1 MLSKSPYGLPSL
13 ARAEV
18 AMKNRRKAGAEAVP
32 DLSRGTLRLNEP
44 KPAPPGRGRSA
55 YELRTSEA
63 RYRQALEATQTALT
77 RTEALY
83 RVSTALVA
91 ANSVGELLHRV
102 VDVVA
107 EVLPAYRVHLMAV
120 DMERR
125 LVTGHY
131 RGGPGGGPSA
141 DIDYAEMMEGLGGW
155 VLTHRVATL
164 SLGGVP
170 DPRESPRVVARRDR
184 SRLGPMIVAPLLYG
198 DRALG
203 IIVAS
208 RPSDQPDFVQT
219 DVDLLSAMAGQAA
232 VAIESAAVHDQTQT
246 ALTRTEAL
254 YHVSTALVAAD
265 SVGELLHRV
274 VDVVAEALP
283 AYRVHLMAVDMEH
296 HVVTGHYRGGPGAEP
311 PADMDYAEMMEGLG
325 GWVLTHRVATLSR
338 GDVPDSRESQR
349 VVARREDGRLGPM
362 IVAPILYGDRPLGI
376 IVAMRSSDQPE
387 FVHTDVDLLSA
398 MAGQAAV
405 AIESAAVHDQLKAA
419 HQELEDRVAQR
430 TAQLAESEDRYRRI
444 TETITDYVVRV
455 QVIGGAAISTR
466 HGPGCVAV
474 TGYTAEDFAR
484 DPGLWLRL
492 VVPEDRSLVLEQT
505 ADVEANRHM
514 RAVEHRILRKDGSL
528 RWVRSTPVPQYA
540 PDGTL
545 LGYDGLIQDIT
556 ERRALEE
563 QLIQAQKMESI
574 GRLAGG
580 VAHDFNNLLTAIMG
594 NAELALMDLGDDH
607 PARENIAEVVKAA
620 EGAARLTSQLLAF
633 ARKQIIEPVSLDLSA
648 VVAGSLEMLRRL
660 LGEDIEVSAVL
671 DSGLGTVEADSGQ
684 IQQLLVNLT
693 VNARD
698 AMPKGGALV
707 IETAN
712 EMVAAEYAASHPDI
726 EPGPYVRLSV
736 TDTGTGMTKETMSHL
751 FEPFFTTKGPG
762 KGTGLGLATCH
773 GIVKQNGGHIWVHSE
788 LGQGTTV
795 TTILPQT
802 VAAARPAEGAAIPQ
816 PPATGTETILVVEDD
831 PSVRRLTVLGLRSHG
846 YTVLHAANAADALEI
861 AARAPVLD
869 MLVTDVIMPGMRG
882 PELAARLRLVRP
894 AAKLLL
900 MSGHTDTME
909 AFRDPEG
916 RPIQLLQKPF
926 TPVRLARK
934 VREVLDAQ

>member
-1 MLSKSPYGLPSL
+1 MVSGSLNYLPSL

-18 AMKNRRKAGAEAVP
+18 AMKNRRKAAAEAVP
-32 DLSRGTLRLNEP
+32 DFSRESLRLNQP
-44 KPAPPGRGRSA
+44 MPTLLGRDRSEH
-55 YELRTSEA
+55 ELRTSEA

-91 ANSVGELLHRV
+91 ANSVGALLHRV
-102 VDVVA
+102 VDAVA
-107 EVLPAYRVHLMAV
+107 EALPAYRVHLMAV
-120 DMERR
+120 DVERR
-125 LVTGHY
+125 LVLGHY
-131 RGGPGGGPSA
+131 RGGPGSEPPA

-164 SLGGVP
+164 SPGNVP
-170 DPRESPRVVARRDR
+170 DPRESPRVVARRVGGVT
-184 SRLGPMIVAPLLYG
+184 RLGPLMVAPL
-198 DRALG
+198 
-203 IIVAS
+203 
-208 RPSDQPDFVQT
+208 
-219 DVDLLSAMAGQAA
+219 
-232 VAIESAAVHDQTQT
+232 
-246 ALTRTEAL
+246 
-254 YHVSTALVAAD
+254 
-265 SVGELLHRV
+265 
-274 VDVVAEALP
+274 
-283 AYRVHLMAVDMEH
+283 
-296 HVVTGHYRGGPGAEP
+296 
-311 PADMDYAEMMEGLG
+311 
-325 GWVLTHRVATLSR
+325 
-338 GDVPDSRESQR
+338 
-349 VVARREDGRLGPM
+349 
-362 IVAPILYGDRPLGI
+362 LYGDRPLGI
-376 IVAMRSSDQPE
+376 IVACRSSDQPD
-387 FVHTDVDLLSA
+387 FVQADVDLLSA
-398 MAGQAAV
+398 MASQAAV
-405 AIESAAVHDQLKAA
+405 AIESASVHEQLKAA

-444 TETITDYVVRV
+444 TETMTDYVFRV
-455 QVIGGAAISTR
+455 QVIGGVAISTR

-474 TGYTAEDFAR
+474 TGYTAEDFAK

-492 VVPEDRSLVLEQT
+492 VVPEDRALVLEQT
-505 ADVEANRHM
+505 ADVEANRRM
-514 RAVEHRILRKDGSL
+514 RPVEHRIVRKDGSL

-556 ERRALEE
+556 ERRALEA

-594 NAELALMDLGDDH
+594 NAELALMDLGPNH
-607 PARENIAEVVKAA
+607 PARESIAEVVKAA

-633 ARKQIIEPVSLDLSA
+633 ARKQIIEPASLDLSA

-660 LGEDIEVSAVL
+660 LGEGIEISAVL
-671 DSGLGTVEADSGQ
+671 DSGLGTIEADLGQ

-698 AMPKGGALV
+698 AMPEGGTLV

-712 EMVAAEYAASHPDI
+712 ETVGGEYATSHPDI
-726 EPGPYVRLSV
+726 APGPYVRLSV
-736 TDTGTGMTKETMSHL
+736 TDTGTGMTEETMSHL

-773 GIVKQNGGHIWVHSE
+773 GIVQQNGGHIWVHSE

-795 TTILPQT
+795 TTLLPQ
-802 VAAARPAEGAAIPQ
+802 VAAPARPADGVVIPP
-816 PPATGTETILVVEDD
+816 PPATGTETVLVVEDN
-831 PSVRRLTVLGLRSHG
+831 PSVRRLSVLGLRSHG
-846 YTVLHAANAADALEI
+846 YTVLEAANAADALDI
-861 AARAPVLD
+861 AARAPALD
-869 MLVTDVIMPGMRG
+869 MLVTDVVMPGMQG
-882 PELAARLRLVRP
+882 PELAARLHRVRP

-909 AFRDPEG
+909 AFRDSEG

-926 TPVRLARK
+926 TPERLARK
-934 VREVLDAQ
+934 VREILDAQ